1 MPLREDNEGFSPPAL
16 DAAARSAYTSRKS
29 GSPVTRLYLI
39 SPAQIDHPSL
49 FAEEL
54 RAALDGGDVAA
65 FQLRLKDVPDEAII
79 RAADTLRPIC
89 QQRGVAFILNDRPD
103 LAVKLDCD
111 GVHVG
116 QEDMPYAEARRIVGP
131 DRQVGVTCK
140 ASRHLAMEAAE
151 AGADYVA
158 FGAFFSS
165 STKPVTTPA
174 EIEIVE
180 WWSSLMEVPCV
191 VIGGITVENCRPLIE
206 AGADFLAVAGGVW
219 SHEDGPAAA
228 VRAFNELFAAHG
240 SPDGEP

>member
-1 MPLREDNEGFSPPAL
+1 M
-16 DAAARSAYTSRKS
+16 
-29 GSPVTRLYLI
+29 TRLYLI
-39 SPAQIDHPSL
+39 SPARIEHPSI
-49 FAEEL
+49 FADEL

-89 QQRGVAFILNDRPD
+89 QQRGVALIMNDRPD

-116 QEDMPYAEARRIVGP
+116 QEDMSYAEARRIVGP

-140 ASRHLAMEAAE
+140 DSRHLAMEAAE

-158 FGAFFSS
+158 FGAFFT
-165 STKPVTTPA
+165 STTKQVTTPA
-174 EIEIVE
+174 DLEVLT
-180 WWSSLMEVPCV
+180 WWSDVMEVPCV
-191 VIGGITVENCRPLIE
+191 AIGGITVENCKPVIA

-219 SHEDGPAAA
+219 DYKDGPEAA
-228 VRAFNELFAAHG
+228 VRAFNEIFSAHG
-240 SPDGEP
+240 SANG